1 MLIADTVNQQIYEII
16 KAMILDRKIKPGE
29 KIDPKLIASEHGI
42 SLMPVRNALQQ
53 LTTQGLVITKQRVGF
68 FVRKFSNQDLDQIN
82 DTRKMFELYCIEN
95 YFDNIN
101 KSEAKQIFDRLEK
114 ASLDNDAVQQILDT
128 RLHRMMVVAS
138 NNSFI
143 LKHYDELSCMFS
155 LGMGLFS
162 GGTHDVA
169 KEEHLAILDAI
180 CKNEPKRAYK
190 SMEEHLDRVAREI
203 VSQNIVLGGDSE

>member
-16 KAMILDRKIKPGE
+16 KAMILDRKFKPGE
-29 KIDPKLIASEHGI
+29 KIDPKLIAAENGI

-68 FVRKFSNQDLDQIN
+68 FVRKFSNIDLEQIN
-82 DTRKMFELYCIEN
+82 DTRKMFELYCMEN

-101 KSEAKQIFDRLEK
+101 RSEAKQIYDRVEK
-114 ASLDNDAVQQILDT
+114 SPLDNESAQQTIDT
-128 RLHRMMVVAS
+128 RLHRMIVFAS
-138 NNSFI
+138 GNSFI

-162 GGTHDVA
+162 GGNHDVA
-169 KEEHLAILDAI
+169 REEHLAILDAI
-180 CKNEPKRAYK
+180 SNNDRDRAFRSLK
-190 SMEEHLDRVAREI
+190 EHLDRVGREI
-203 VSQNIVLGGDSE
+203 ISQNIILGGDSD